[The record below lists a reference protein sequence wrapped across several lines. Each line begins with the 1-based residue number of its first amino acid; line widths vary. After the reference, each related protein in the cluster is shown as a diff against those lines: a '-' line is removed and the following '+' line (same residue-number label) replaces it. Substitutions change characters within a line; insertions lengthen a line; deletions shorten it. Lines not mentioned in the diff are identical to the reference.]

1 MGRSQTSNNRSYI
14 YNLVFVIK
22 QGIKS
27 ICQFWDFLCNI
38 KAHDL
43 TQFHFLPI
51 ADLVPIHAQFFWVV
65 SQTTSEK
72 SEKWQNV
79 GNNLGGGKIQ
89 IIELSIDPFF
99 KMRP

>member
-1 MGRSQTSNNRSYI
+1 MSLNKELDPFASQFGFFR
-14 YNLVFVIK
+14 
-22 QGIKS
+22 
-27 ICQFWDFLCNI
+27 I

>member
-1 MGRSQTSNNRSYI
+1 MPV
-14 YNLVFVIK
+14 NLGF
-22 QGIKS
+22 
-27 ICQFWDFLCNI
+27 FYI

-65 SQTTSEK
+65 SQTTAEK